1 MYNGHKRESLS
12 DLPVCGSDGG
22 CVAAEVP
29 LANGPSL
36 VPEPGQVLGHD
47 PQVGGEGVGGGAHQD
62 IILQTWLLS
71 IRLSPVTSV
80 LPVCIG
86 CRPVIRALR
95 LGVQMGL
102 T

>member
-1 MYNGHKRESLS
+1 M
-12 DLPVCGSDGG
+12 
-22 CVAAEVP
+22 AAEVP
-29 LANGPSL
+29 LTHSPGL

-62 IILQTWLLS
+62 IVLQTWLLS
-71 IRLSPVTSV
+71 IKQSWVTQAGV

-86 CRPVIRALR
+86 WRPVIRALR

>member
-1 MYNGHKRESLS
+1 M
-12 DLPVCGSDGG
+12 
-22 CVAAEVP
+22 AAEVP
-29 LANGPSL
+29 LAHSPGL
-36 VPEPGQVLGHD
+36 VPELGQVLGHD
-47 PQVGGEGVGGGAHQD
+47 PQVGGEGVGGGAHQH

-71 IRLSPVTSV
+71 IKLILVTLAV

-86 CRPVIRALR
+86 WRPVIRALR